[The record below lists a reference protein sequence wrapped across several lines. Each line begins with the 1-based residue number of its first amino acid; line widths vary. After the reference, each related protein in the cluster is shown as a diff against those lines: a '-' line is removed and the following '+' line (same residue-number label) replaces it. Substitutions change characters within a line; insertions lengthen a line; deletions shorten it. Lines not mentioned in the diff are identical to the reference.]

1 MINQPGYIS
10 ALMHEQTRQAEIDAR
25 NQRIA
30 TAWAYYEGR
39 HPDQLKVQR
48 GQPNDNTVV
57 NLARQ
62 VVDKGV
68 SMLFGNEI
76 EWQFDETDTAE
87 TPAEEYVDSVWTA
100 NDKPALLN
108 GLAMNGALA
117 GIAVVKIVMREDGRI
132 RLINFDPAYIDIC
145 TEEEDINEVWR
156 YRIQFTV
163 DRNGAG
169 VVRREDITRCD
180 GGWMMENF
188 EAVDAGPDMNWRKT
202 AESVWPYEQAPI
214 VWCQNLVN
222 PNSVWGY
229 TDLEDV
235 ALNDAIN
242 GSVSSTRKIIRLHA
256 SPQTIGKGVTVQQL
270 KRGADQFWEIPPDAD
285 VYNLEMTSDLAAARQ
300 FYLDM
305 RAAFYAQGR
314 MPDMSQVGNLGALT
328 NFGLRVLFA
337 DALERTMVK
346 RNLYGG
352 LISRINTLLAIIGG
366 FGGQETTISW
376 PDPLP
381 TNSTELVDTTVK
393 KQGTGLVSAE
403 TLTTEMGYDYDD
415 EQQRIEA
422 ERDTLQPTNELMGV
436 PTTNGTDPT
445 TGQPSPDATG
455 ANEPQAV
462 SD

>member
-1 MINQPGYIS
+1 MINQPGYIP
-10 ALMHEQTRQAEIDAR
+10 ALLHEQTKAAEISER
-25 NQRIA
+25 NQRIT

-39 HPDQLKVQR
+39 HPDQLMVRR
-48 GQPNDNTVV
+48 GQPNDNTIV

-76 EWQFDETDTAE
+76 EWQFDETDVTE
-87 TPAEEYVDSVWTA
+87 SPAEEYVDGIWAA
-100 NDKPALLN
+100 NDKPALLT
-108 GLAMNGALA
+108 GIAMNGALA
-117 GIAVVKIVMREDGRI
+117 GIAVVKVVMRMDGRI
-132 RLINFDPAYIDIC
+132 RLINLDPAYVDIC

-156 YRIQFTV
+156 YRIQFKV
-163 DRNGAG
+163 DRQGAG
-169 VVRREDITRCD
+169 VTRREDITCCD
-180 GGWMMENF
+180 GGWMIENY
-188 EAVDAGPDMNWRKT
+188 EALDAGPDQQWHKT
-202 AESVWPYEQAPI
+202 GESLWPYAQAPI
-214 VWCQNLVN
+214 IWCQNLIN

-235 ALNDAIN
+235 QLNDAIN

-256 SPQTIGKGVTVQQL
+256 SPQTIGKGVTVESL
-270 KRGADQFWEIPPDAD
+270 RRGADQFWEIPGDGD
-285 VYNLEMTSDLAAARQ
+285 VYNLEMSSDLAAARQ

-346 RNLYGG
+346 RAMYGG
-352 LISRINTLLAIIGG
+352 LISRINNLLAIIGG
-366 FGGQETTISW
+366 YGEQETTISW

-381 TNSTELVDTTVK
+381 TNSSELVDTTVK
-393 KQGTGLVSAE
+393 KQGTGLVSDE

-415 EQQRIEA
+415 EQLRIDA
-422 ERDTLQPTNELMGV
+422 EQAANPAPIIPAMPVPADQPVADASGV
-436 PTTNGTDPT
+436 
-445 TGQPSPDATG
+445 A
-455 ANEPQAV
+455 EPQAAGDQH
-462 SD
+462 SQAM